1 MGQLPWVCR
10 LASHHVRPMGV
21 RRTRRR
27 VNGIELTAA
36 RSWLN
41 LCCYLATLA
50 GLFTQR
56 NKVFMK
62 VTNTGNDDMVL
73 TVPFCA
79 YHSSCVYTRHRRYGR
94 IHRPGPKWGLHPFP
108 KRFLSFE
115 LN

>member
-1 MGQLPWVCR
+1 MEQLHWVCR
-10 LASHHVRPMGV
+10 RVSHHVRPVGV
-21 RRTRRR
+21 RRARRR
-27 VNGIELTAA
+27 VNEIELTAT

-41 LCCYLATLA
+41 AMLLSCYLGWL

-94 IHRPGPKWGLHPFP
+94 KHRPVPKWGLQPFP
-108 KRFLSFE
+108 
-115 LN
+115 